1 MKRLRLLLV
10 LSTMGLLA
18 SCGDNS
24 FLPTSNEP
32 SSIESSSSDPNIIS
46 VTPMS
51 SDSSSSSDKPSSSDS
66 SAVSVPE
73 VSIGDV
79 SEAEQIANLSSD
91 GISYS
96 DGKFLITKAGEYSFK
111 GVHKGNIEV
120 NAPDQEVTIIL
131 NGLTIESDTNSPI
144 LALDCDTLKIKIQ
157 SGTDNYVYDTRSA
170 KTEDVDG
177 QGNGAIYCK
186 GDLKISG
193 EGNLY
198 VVGYYNNGI
207 HSTKDIKFNNTVNNG
222 SKIQVQAL
230 NNAVK
235 GNKSITV
242 NSGNLI
248 AISTGGDGLKTED
261 STVSDKGNQKGSV
274 ILNGGTVNIYS
285 CCDGIDAAYNVE
297 IGSANESPNL
307 SIFTSNYSEY
317 SDERVVSAESTMY
330 LRMTSNNTNYRYALL
345 FNKGDGTTEWANAKY
360 DKSVNSGRTTYY
372 FYEIEVPS
380 NATNFNIYRFSS
392 NTTENKVENANAKTN
407 SAITINQSLDTLPIT
422 VSNSTINANSWTT
435 YQVSQQGGRPG
446 GTGGGGFDEGN
457 KNKADYSAKG
467 IKAHNEIKVIN
478 GNINI
483 KAYDDGF
490 NAAYGDTLENG
501 ATGLGD
507 VTVSG
512 GNITAYCADDGLH
525 ADRYLKIEGG
535 NINVTNAYEGL
546 EGNQVKISGG
556 EIVVYATDDGLNAN
570 KKAGLT
576 AAIEVSGGYIDTTV
590 YGGDVDA
597 IDSNGTFTQT
607 GGIVITKGG
616 TGGMSTGLD
625 TDGTATVSGGTFVCF
640 GKPEKTPST
649 KSGVY
654 SKTYSGSYSAGKYK
668 VSIGSKEYTT
678 TTKYSY
684 SAIYV
689 YSYDATEFSFTKI

>member
-1 MKRLRLLLV
+1 MKRLRFLLV
-10 LSTMGLLA
+10 LSSIGFLA
-18 SCGDNS
+18 SCGGNS
-24 FLPTSNEP
+24 F
-32 SSIESSSSDPNIIS
+32 ISSSSDSLFVESVSSDSNIIS
-46 VTPMS
+46 VTPIES
-51 SDSSSSSDKPSSSDS
+51 EQTSSSEKLSSSDS
-66 SAVSVPE
+66 SLISTPD

-79 SEAEQIANLSSD
+79 TEAEQITSLSSD

-120 NAPDQEVTIIL
+120 NAPDQEVTIVL

-144 LALDCDTLKIKIQ
+144 YAIDCDTLKIKIQ
-157 SGTDNYVYDTRSA
+157 TGTDNYVYDKRSA

-193 EGNLY
+193 DGNLF

-261 STVSDKGNQKGSV
+261 STISDKGNQKGSV
-274 ILNGGTVNIYS
+274 ILKGGTVNIYS

-297 IGSANESPNL
+297 IGSATDSPNL

-317 SDERVVSAESTMY
+317 SDEKVVSGESTMY
-330 LRMTSNNTNYRYALL
+330 LRLTSNNTNYRFALL
-345 FNKGDGTTEWANAKY
+345 FNKSDGTTVWENAKY
-360 DKSVNSGRTTYY
+360 DKSVSSGRNTYY
-372 FYEIEVPS
+372 FYEVNKPT
-380 NATNFNIYRFSS
+380 NVTNFYIYRFSAS
-392 NTTENKVENANAKTN
+392 TTENNVESANAKTN
-407 SAITINQSLDTLPIT
+407 SSITVNQSFDTLPIS
-422 VSNSTINANSWTT
+422 VSNSTISANNWTT

-446 GTGGGGFDEGN
+446 GPGGGFDEGN

-478 GNINI
+478 GNVNI

-507 VTVSG
+507 VTISG

-535 NINVTNAYEGL
+535 SINVTNAYEGL

-556 EIVVYATDDGLNAN
+556 EVVVYATDDGLNAN
-570 KKAGLT
+570 KKAGL
-576 AAIEVSGGYIDTTV
+576 AASIEISGGYVDTTV

-607 GGIVITKGG
+607 GGVVITKGG

-625 TDGTATVSGGTFVCF
+625 TDGSATVSGGTFVCF
-640 GKPEKTPST
+640 GKPENTPST
-649 KSGVY
+649 KSGVF

-689 YSYDATEFSFTKI
+689 YSYDATEFTFTKI